1 MKERMSKMK
10 AKSKDFI
17 RGFMGMF
24 GRDGRLS
31 EFFHDQK
38 TRLSAA
44 FSSPQLEWVDTSSEE
59 EEYWDSFN
67 GERSHSP
74 QSGFQGASEDCQAP
88 SDRQSRSGADVD

>member
-1 MKERMSKMK
+1 
-10 AKSKDFI
+10 
-17 RGFMGMF
+17 MGSANHHVWSTSVVCS
-24 GRDGRLS
+24 LQS